1 MGRKWRTG
9 GGKSGEGLPARWLC
23 GNIAPLEW
31 TGRGFFELR
40 NPGSM
45 SQYLLAPHVHLCVT
59 EDHAVLL
66 DLKRDKYVGIAS
78 AQMRALQQ
86 CVKGWPAVPRSAE
99 SGSGELPA
107 RPDSL
112 LSKMLASGMLTTDAS
127 RGKEAA
133 PTAMPKPQSTLDELD
148 PGCSGDVFETRPPV
162 SLRHVLNFI
171 LACSAA
177 RLSLRFRSIASVVAR
192 AARRKARHARSQP
205 ALDLQAA
212 RRHVAAYVY
221 LRPLLF
227 TARDACL
234 FDALA
239 LTNYLARFGIFATW
253 VFGVQT
259 GPFAAH
265 SWVQHEDIVL
275 NDTPDNVRRYA
286 PILAI

>member
-1 MGRKWRTG
+1 
-9 GGKSGEGLPARWLC
+9 
-23 GNIAPLEW
+23 
-31 TGRGFFELR
+31 
-40 NPGSM
+40 M
-45 SQYLLAPHVHLCVT
+45 SQYLLAPHVYLCVT

-66 DLKRDKYVGIAS
+66 DLKRDKYIGVGHP
-78 AQMRALQQ
+78 QMRALQQ
-86 CVKGWPAVPRSAE
+86 CVKGWPALKATAQD
-99 SGSGELPA
+99 GSIDTGTPA
-107 RPDSL
+107 QSI
-112 LSKMLASGMLTTDAS
+112 LSKMLTSGMLTTDAT
-127 RGKEAA
+127 RGKDAS
-133 PTAMPKPQSTLDELD
+133 PIAMPRPQSTLDELESAR
-148 PGCSGDVFETRPPV
+148 GCDLFETRPPLRV
-162 SLRHVLNFI
+162 RHVLNFI

-177 RLSLRFRSIASVVAR
+177 RFSLRFRSIASVVAR
-192 AARRKARHARSQP
+192 AAARKAKLARSLP
-205 ALDLQAA
+205 PLNLHAA
-212 RRHVAAYVY
+212 RECVAAYVH

-227 TARDACL
+227 TAKDACL